1 VYRGNQAGKL
11 LGCMSYVTDLY
22 VCGWQQR
29 AGELVNV
36 LNEADQVVPP
46 ELMKFGTH
54 VKKKESKLYGA
65 HFKDV
70 DMNAKATK
78 TTFGDDSD

>member
-1 VYRGNQAGKL
+1 
-11 LGCMSYVTDLY
+11 
-22 VCGWQQR
+22 
-29 AGELVNV
+29 VNV
-36 LNEADQVVPP
+36 LNEAKQPVPP
-46 ELMKFGTH
+46 DLLKFGTH

-78 TTFGDDSD
+78 TTFGNESDSD